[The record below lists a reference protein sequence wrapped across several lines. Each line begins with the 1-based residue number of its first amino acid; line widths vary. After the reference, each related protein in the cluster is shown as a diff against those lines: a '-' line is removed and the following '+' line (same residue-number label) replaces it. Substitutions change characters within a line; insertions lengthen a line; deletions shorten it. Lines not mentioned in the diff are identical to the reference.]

1 MVVVKD
7 VSKTFI
13 TKQKKIDALN
23 GVSFQCSN
31 GQIFGLLG
39 PNGAGKTT
47 LLRILATIMKP
58 TSGHLSVN
66 GYDCVR
72 DFMKVR
78 KQIGYLSTETGIYD
92 RFTPREILRFFG
104 QIGGI
109 SKDVLEMRINRV
121 LEEMDIIEYAD
132 RRVDRFST
140 GMKQKV
146 SIARSLIHDPDVII
160 FDEPTNGLDVIA
172 GRIVKNYILK
182 LKEKGKCV
190 ILSTHL
196 MNDVDELCDQIGIIY
211 KGKLVDRGTKDE
223 IKARYNTES
232 IENAFFRIVGEIS
245 EV

>member
-1 MVVVKD
+1 MANKFKV
-7 VSKTFI
+7 
-13 TKQKKIDALN
+13 LYY
-23 GVSFQCSN
+23 
-31 GQIFGLLG
+31 
-39 PNGAGKTT
+39 
-47 LLRILATIMKP
+47 
-58 TSGHLSVN
+58 VN
-66 GYDCVR
+66 
-72 DFMKVR
+72 
-78 KQIGYLSTETGIYD
+78 Q
-92 RFTPREILRFFG
+92 FFG